1 MTGSNLNEMS
11 MRPRSWLR
19 SSLVSMSVLVSTASI
34 LFALPL
40 GASLDVYDV
49 QTNSDN
55 SPATTRNELMHASE
69 QWHDLAV
76 LSGGV
81 ADEDWYRIGQ
91 RPYSSYEVAVDAV
104 SGDIPGRPF
113 HIARVA
119 ADGTTVLQTA
129 SLTGGLT
136 NRSLRF
142 VNATASAITD
152 QYIVV
157 RGAACGVK
165 CGSDDVYRIRASET
179 TASISRF
186 NNSGTQVTVL
196 ALQNPADY
204 TITGTVY
211 FWDAAGSLLTTSPMN
226 LASKQLLVLP
236 TQTVIPNVSGHIT
249 IAHNGRYGDLSGK
262 GIALEPATGFS
273 FDTALSHRPR

>member
-1 MTGSNLNEMS
+1 ML
-11 MRPRSWLR
+11 RPGLGI
-19 SSLVSMSVLVSTASI
+19 LLAFV

-81 ADEDWYRIGQ
+81 ADEDWYRISQ

-119 ADGTTVLQTA
+119 ADGTTVLQTG

-165 CGSDDVYRIRASET
+165 CSSDDVYRIRASET
-179 TASISRF
+179 TASIPRF
-186 NNSGTQVTVL
+186 NNTASQLTVL
-196 ALQNPADY
+196 AIQNPADY
-204 TITGTVY
+204 GITGTIY
-211 FWDAAGSLLTTSPMN
+211 YWDAAGALLTSSALG
-226 LASKQLLVLP
+226 LAPKQLLVLA
-236 TQTVIPNVSGHIT
+236 TATVIPNTSGSIT
-249 IAHNGRYGDLSGK
+249 IAHDGRYGDLSGK
-262 GIALEPATGFS
+262 AVALEPATGFS
-273 FDTALSHRPR
+273 FDTLLSHRPR